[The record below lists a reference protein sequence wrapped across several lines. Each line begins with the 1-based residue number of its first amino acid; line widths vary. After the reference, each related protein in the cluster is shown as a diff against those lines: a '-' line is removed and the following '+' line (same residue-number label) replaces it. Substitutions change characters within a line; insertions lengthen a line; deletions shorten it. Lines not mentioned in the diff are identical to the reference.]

1 MRFHLILITAATLS
15 VFGPPPAL
23 SQTSAGRITG
33 SLLDSSGALIPD
45 GSIIATN
52 VETGAVMTGRTGSSG
67 GYVLYPL
74 PPGTYSVTAEAAGF
88 RSERIEKISVEVA
101 SMQTLDIK
109 LEVASQKKEIVV
121 VSASSAAIVSDSPSV
136 EATISRSQI
145 EALPLNSRDFN
156 QLVLLSAGAV
166 DNAGTGLDFGAA
178 ALNGNRAYGN
188 GYQLDGVSNQNPFTG
203 TSASAVSVDVIR
215 EFKVTSGAAPA
226 EYGEAGTH
234 VTIVTRSG
242 ENTFHGSAFEYH
254 RGNALQ
260 ATNPFN
266 PGVILPFDRN
276 QFGGSIGG
284 PVRHNK
290 TFFFGNYEGNRQTQ
304 GAPVIA
310 SMPLDAFWNGDF
322 SSLLA
327 RKITIKDPLS
337 AATFPNNLIPPSRFS
352 PVAIALRPYWAS
364 PTSPGFNNNFVS
376 NQATLTNGDQ
386 FTIRMDQTLPR
397 GQILSLRFTQ
407 ANSGTV
413 GPNLLANPSQIDT
426 LSYSDNA
433 SLGYTAV
440 LSPSIVNELRVGYTG
455 YHVVNTYLPNGLPTG
470 QQAGIQGLEPAVD
483 IRMPLPAI
491 IFTGNDALTR
501 LNYNNSNAYSTVNQ
515 GSELMDFSDAL
526 TLVRGSHSIKLGFD
540 YRREILPAILQPASA
555 GSITFTGNTTAT
567 STGYSFASFL
577 LGLPASAVQNIS
589 APSFVLQRRSFASY
603 LQDDWRVSRNLTVSI
618 GLRNEMS
625 PYPAELK
632 NRIALFDPVTSAMVI
647 ASDNGVLPVSQ
658 YSPLLI
664 SKLAN
669 ASGQLPFPILSDK
682 QAGFAPGTLLQAQ
695 NVNLGPRFGFA
706 YTLPGQHAFVLRGGY
721 GMFYSPYP
729 IQNLLQVLGTNPPFS
744 GTLTYSNAIKNGV
757 PAITLAN
764 PFAGSAGASLSP
776 SGIQSNFRLANN
788 QQWNLALER
797 EVGLGFV
804 VSLGYVGNKG
814 THLFRA
820 YNANQQQVSSTTGA
834 TYYPL
839 QSTYGTAAISERTSN
854 ADSTYHSMQ
863 TIVRRR
869 LARGLQMELNW
880 TWAKGLDDVGTALSI
895 SALDVQNLGR
905 DRADSDYVRRHTVH
919 ANASYQL
926 PFGRGQLWLA
936 SGPRW
941 VNSIVGDW
949 RLSGIWTGYTGRR
962 FTPII
967 NNTGLAATRP
977 NVVYGVQANLP
988 ASQRSPSLWFNPA
1001 AFTEP
1006 PMTCGPQG
1014 TSPCIGNA
1022 GRNILIGPGVQIAD
1036 LSLAKTISFR
1046 ETKRLSFRLEVFN
1059 AFNHPNYDL
1068 PDANVTNATA
1078 GVITAL
1084 SKDMREVQ
1092 FAFRFDF

>member
-1 MRFHLILITAATLS
+1 MRPSLLLICVAT
-15 VFGPPPAL
+15 FGLFCPPAP
-23 SQTSAGRITG
+23 SQTSAGRLTG
-33 SLLDSSGALIPD
+33 SLLDSSGALIPNA
-45 GSIIATN
+45 SITATN
-52 VETGAVMTGRTGSSG
+52 METGAVMTEKTNSSG
-67 GYVLYPL
+67 TYVLYPL
-74 PPGTYSVTAEAAGF
+74 PPGTYTVTAEAAGF
-88 RSERIEKISVEVA
+88 RTQRVETVSVEVA
-101 SMQTLDIK
+101 SIQTLNIK
-109 LEVASQKKEIVV
+109 LEVANQQKEVIV
-121 VSASSAAIVSDSPSV
+121 VSASNAAIVSDSPSV
-136 EATISRSQI
+136 EATISRAQI
-145 EALPLNSRDFN
+145 DALPLNSRDFN

-166 DNAGTGLDFGAA
+166 DNAGGGGDFGAA
-178 ALNGNRAYGN
+178 ALNGNRSYGN

-234 VTIVTRSG
+234 VAIVTRSG
-242 ENTFHGSAFEYH
+242 GNAFHGSAIEYH

-266 PGVILPFDRN
+266 PGVILPFERN

-284 PVRHNK
+284 PIRHNK

-304 GAPVIA
+304 GAPVVA

-327 RKITIKDPLS
+327 RKITVKDPLS
-337 AATFPNNLIPPSRFS
+337 AAAFPNNLIPASRFS
-352 PVAIALRPYWAS
+352 PVALALRPYWAS
-364 PTSPGFNNNFVS
+364 PTSAGFTNNFVS
-376 NQATLTNGDQ
+376 NQPTVTSGDQ
-386 FTIRMDQTLPR
+386 FTIRLDQTLPR
-397 GQILSLRFTQ
+397 GQTLSLRFTQ
-407 ANSGTV
+407 ANSETL
-413 GPNLLANPSQIDT
+413 GPNLLANPTRIKT
-426 LSYSDNA
+426 PSYSDNA
-433 SLGYTAV
+433 SLGYTAI

-455 YHVVNTYLPNGLPTG
+455 YHVLTTYIPNGLPTG
-470 QQAGIQGLEPAVD
+470 QQAGIQGLEPTVD
-483 IRMPLPAI
+483 GRMPLPAI
-491 IFTGNDALTR
+491 IFTGTDALTR
-501 LNYNNSNAYSTVNQ
+501 LNYNIGNAYSTVNQ
-515 GSELMDFSDAL
+515 GSKLMDFSDAL
-526 TLVRGSHSIKLGFD
+526 TLVRGNHTIKLGFD
-540 YRREILPAILQPASA
+540 YRREILPAILQPASS
-555 GSITFTGNTTAT
+555 GSITFTGNTSAT
-567 STGYSFASFL
+567 SAGYSFASFL
-577 LGLPASAVQNIS
+577 LGVPGSAVQNIS
-589 APSFVLQRRSFASY
+589 APSFVLRRHSFSTY
-603 LQDDWRVSRNLTVSI
+603 LQDDWRVSRRLTISI

-625 PYPAELK
+625 PYPTELK
-632 NRIALFDPVTSAMVI
+632 NRIALFDPVTAAVVI
-647 ASDNGVLPVSQ
+647 ASDNGTLPTAQ

-669 ASGQLPFPILSDK
+669 ASGQFPFPILSDK

-706 YTLPGQHAFVLRGGY
+706 YTLPGRHAFILRGGY

-729 IQNLLQVLGTNPPFS
+729 VQNLLQVLGTNPPFA
-744 GTLTYSNAIKNGV
+744 GTLSYSNAIKNG
-757 PAITLAN
+757 AATITLAN
-764 PFAGSAGASLSP
+764 PFAGNAGASLSP
-776 SGIQSNFRLANN
+776 SGIQPDFRFANN
-788 QQWNLALER
+788 QQWNIALER
-797 EVGLGFV
+797 EIGLGFV

-820 YNANQQQVSSTTGA
+820 YNANQQQVSNITGA

-839 QSTYGTAAISERTSN
+839 QSTFGTAAISERTSN

-869 LARGLQMELNW
+869 LARGLLMEFNW

-926 PFGRGQLWLA
+926 PFGRGQQWLA
-936 SGPRW
+936 SSPRW
-941 VNSIVGDW
+941 VNMIVGDW
-949 RLSGIWTGYTGRR
+949 RLSGIWTGYDGRR

-977 NVVYGVQANLP
+977 SVVYGVQANLP
-988 ASQRSPSLWFNPA
+988 ASQRSPSLWYNPA
-1001 AFTEP
+1001 AFTVP
-1006 PMTCGPQG
+1006 AMTCGPQG

-1022 GRNILIGPGVQIAD
+1022 GRNILIGPGIHIAD
-1036 LSLAKTISFR
+1036 LSLAKSVSLR
-1046 ETKRLSFRLEVFN
+1046 DTKRLTFRLEVFN

-1068 PDANVTNATA
+1068 PDATVTNTTA
-1078 GVITAL
+1078 GVITSL
-1084 SKDMREVQ
+1084 SRNMREVQ